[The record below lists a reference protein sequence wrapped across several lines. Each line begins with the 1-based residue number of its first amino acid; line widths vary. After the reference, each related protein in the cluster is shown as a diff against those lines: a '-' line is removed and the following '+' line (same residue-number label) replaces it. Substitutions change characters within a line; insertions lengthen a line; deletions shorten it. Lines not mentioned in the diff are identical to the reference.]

1 MLMIALVLDNRDAIA
16 EICRRYGAS
25 SLEVFGSAATGA
37 FRDGESDIDFIVEFE
52 DRTPG
57 LANRFLDLAESLERL
72 LKHRVDLLGEPTL
85 ANPYLRHTVNASREQ
100 VCGHRRRQ
108 AAA

>member
-1 MLMIALVLDNRDAIA
+1 MIALVLDNRDAIA
-16 EICRRYGAS
+16 EICRRYGVS

-57 LANRFLDLAESLERL
+57 LANRFLDLAESLEHL
-72 LKHRVDLLGEPTL
+72 LEHRVDLLVEPTL

>member
-1 MLMIALVLDNRDAIA
+1 MLMIALVLNSRDAIA
-16 EICRRYGAS
+16 ALCQRYGVS
-25 SLEVFGSAATGA
+25 SLEVFGSATTGA
-37 FRDGESDIDFIVEFE
+37 FREGESDIDFIVEFE
-52 DRTPG
+52 DSSPG
-57 LANRFLDLAESLERL
+57 LANRYLDLAESLECL
-72 LKHRVDLLGEPTL
+72 LEHRVDLLVEPTL